1 MRQISHL
8 QTRALESSTAV
19 ARVARLRRWRPCD
32 RIRSLPPRRQS
43 AAHAPN
49 RRLPARRRPGGV
61 ASDARGARQ
70 AEHPGAEVLSVSL
83 PLDVTDLVDLVDQQ
97 RTLRAQ
103 LARLYY
109 IYIILY
115 YSIYIS

>member
-19 ARVARLRRWRPCD
+19 ARVARLRRWRPSD

-49 RRLPARRRPGGV
+49 RRRPARRRPGGV
-61 ASDARGARQ
+61 ASDARDAGQ

-115 YSIYIS
+115 YIIYIS